1 MYLSSLFAINWSAL
15 IVFFA
20 IGLLGLWVSYS
31 FLNKKGLYLFA
42 ALASFVSIT
51 CCSVSMFS
59 NTFSIGLVLMPLVY
73 LAILTGYKK
82 FGKQGAY
89 KLLIL
94 VGIVLAVGF
103 ITNFL
108 QSAYLDVL
116 LEGQVFLAWGNL
128 GKPFAGIVAFV
139 LAVLLTILIAEK
151 VTALNKI
158 KGFWKTSTVLAIA
171 CVIDNIISVIFGGLG
186 VLSFGNMLLV
196 LLISIVISLAICVL
210 LGYFERFLN
219 RQLVV
224 KTVEAKK
231 EENLE
236 VKEEN
241 KEESKKTE
249 KEEVSSEKKENKKTK
264 ENVEKEEEI
273 NYDSS
278 AD

>member
-1 MYLSSLFAINWSAL
+1 MNWSSLI
-15 IVFFA
+15 IFFA
-20 IGLLGLWVSYS
+20 LGLLGLWVSYS

-151 VTALNKI
+151 VAALNKI

-231 EENLE
+231 EEQPKE
-236 VKEEN
+236 EIKEEN

-249 KEEVSSEKKENKKTK
+249 KEEVSSEKKENKKAK
-264 ENVEKEEEI
+264 ETEKEEEI

>member
-20 IGLLGLWVSYS
+20 IGLLGLWVAYS
-31 FLNKKGLYLFA
+31 FLNKKGLYLFS

-51 CCSVSMFS
+51 CCSVTMFS

-89 KLLIL
+89 KLLVL

-116 LEGQVFLAWGNL
+116 LEGQVFLTWGNL
-128 GKPFAGIVAFV
+128 GKPLAGIVAFV
-139 LAVLLTILIAEK
+139 AAVLLTILIAEK
-151 VTALNKI
+151 VSALNKI

-171 CVIDNIISVIFGGLG
+171 CVIDNLISIILGGLG

-196 LLISIVISLAICVL
+196 LLISIVISLAICAL

-224 KTVEAKK
+224 KAVENKK
-231 EENLE
+231 EETKKTTE
-236 VKEEN
+236 EKEDN
-241 KEESKKTE
+241 KEETTEEPKQEEKKSSKKE
-249 KEEVSSEKKENKKTK
+249 KETA
-264 ENVEKEEEI
+264 EKEEEI